1 MSSEFSCN
9 MAQSIDILTSISGA
23 WGLPLSQA
31 QTEQFAIYL
40 EELRA
45 WNKRINLTAI
55 TNTDEIVVRH
65 FLDSLRCALSWG
77 EAPTSLIDIGTGAGF
92 PGLPLK
98 ILRPTLQLTLVES
111 ITKKEAFLRHIVNL
125 LHLGD
130 VAVLA
135 ERAEV
140 VGQNPAQRERYDVAV
155 ARAVADLRVLAE
167 YCLPLCRIGG
177 RFLAPKGAQIDAEL
191 TAAKPAIATF
201 GGRVVAA
208 EPVELP
214 GVELR
219 SLIVIDKISNTP
231 PQYPRAPGVP
241 AKRPL

>member
-1 MSSEFSCN
+1 MTHS
-9 MAQSIDILTSISGA
+9 MDILASTSA
-23 WGLPLSQA
+23 TWGLPLARA
-31 QTEQFAIYL
+31 QIDQFAIYL

-45 WNKRINLTAI
+45 WNERINLTAI
-55 TNTDEIVVRH
+55 TDPDEIVTRH

-77 EAPTSLIDIGTGAGF
+77 EAPTSLIDIGAGAGF

-98 ILRPTLQLTLVES
+98 ILRPTLQLTLAES
-111 ITKKEAFLRHIVNL
+111 IAKKATFLRHITNL
-125 LHLGD
+125 LNLAG

-140 VGQNPAQRERYDVAV
+140 VGQNPAQRERYDVVV

-177 RFLAPKGAQIDAEL
+177 RFLAPKGARIDAEL
-191 TAAKPAIATF
+191 AAAEPAIAIL
-201 GGRVVAA
+201 GGRVAAA

-214 GVELR
+214 RVEPRL
-219 SLIVIDKISNTP
+219 LIVIEKVGHTP
-231 PQYPRAPGVP
+231 PQYPRAPGTP